1 MNHLSQID
9 AIRSE
14 KRIELIGSIAQ
25 KLKGKVIKPSLPS
38 FTSAMHQLAEKD
50 NSSAFIAQSIE
61 SLKDFQTYEK
71 PEEDILSEMFG

>member
-14 KRIELIGSIAQ
+14 KRIELISSIAQ
-25 KLKGKVIKPSLPS
+25 KLKGKVIKPS

-71 PEEDILSEMFG
+71 PDENILSEMFG

>member
-25 KLKGKVIKPSLPS
+25 KLKGEVIKTS

-71 PEEDILSEMFG
+71 PEENILSEMFG